1 MNDELPFSAPPPSA
15 KVRPPGEDI
24 REELEQRGW
33 GQADLAKIVGRP
45 LPTIN
50 EIIQGKRAIMPEMA
64 VALGTAFGT
73 GAMYWM
79 QKESAYR
86 LSLVEQTDPET
97 ERRARLFEI
106 APVKE
111 MEKRGWIKTGQAAA
125 GLERELCRF
134 FGVESLEVEPS
145 VHAAARQTFKAEDF
159 TAAQRAWVYRAA
171 RLASVLN
178 VRSFS
183 PESLA
188 AGMSEIRALAQHAE
202 KVRHVPRVL
211 AEIGIRLV
219 VVEPLPKTR
228 IDGAA
233 FWLED
238 KPDAPVIVLSLRHD
252 RIDWFWHTLAHELF
266 HIKNGDR
273 RSIDSNLVGE
283 TRTESLNE
291 MEARAD
297 HEGAA
302 FLLPPERV
310 ESFVIRVRP
319 FFSKEK
325 INQFA
330 QRMQIH
336 PGIVNGQLQ
345 HLGHVGWQVNR
356 EMLVKVRDLITTAA
370 ITDGW
375 GKPAPQL

>member
-1 MNDELPFSAPPPSA
+1 MDNELPLWSQTPSA

-24 REELEQRGW
+24 REELEKRGW
-33 GQADLAKIVGRP
+33 GQAELAKIVGRP

-79 QKESAYR
+79 QKESTYR
-86 LSLVEQTDPET
+86 LSLVEQHDPET
-97 ERRARLFEI
+97 GRRARLFDM

-111 MEKRGWIKTGQAAA
+111 MERRSWIIPSPTVD
-125 GLERELCRF
+125 GLEKELCRF
-134 FGVESLEVEPS
+134 FGVESLDDEPTI
-145 VHAAARQTFKAEDF
+145 HAAARQTFKAQDF
-159 TAAQRAWVYRAA
+159 TAAQRAWAFRAA
-171 RLASVLN
+171 RLASLLN
-178 VRSFS
+178 VRPFS

-188 AGMSEIRALAQHAE
+188 AGLPEIRALAQHAE
-202 KVRHVPRVL
+202 KIRHVPRVL

-219 VVEPLPKTR
+219 IVEPLPKTR

-233 FWLED
+233 FWLDE
-238 KPDAPVIVLSLRHD
+238 KPDAPVVVLSLRHD

-266 HIKNGDR
+266 HIKNGDK
-273 RSIDSNLVGE
+273 RSIDINLVGE
-283 TRTESLNE
+283 TRIETLDE
-291 MEARAD
+291 METRAD
-297 HEGAA
+297 REGAA
-302 FLLPPERV
+302 FLLSPEKLN
-310 ESFVIRVRP
+310 SFVIRVRP

-325 INQFA
+325 IIQFA

-356 EMLVKVRDLITTAA
+356 EMLVKVRDLLTASA

-375 GKPAPQL
+375 GKPITD